1 MITKA
6 IEKLT
11 AESNRLNSNH
21 SQAIAEYLIDHITE
35 DSAARIVHDSKSL
48 EGCVRAI
55 SSKAKS
61 KAVNNCAMISDQEV
75 YSWVNEYYGIQKPE
89 AKKNGLNLNLLD
101 LL

>member
-11 AESNRLNSNH
+11 AESIRLNSNH

-48 EGCVRAI
+48 EGCVSNFI
-55 SSKAKS
+55 KS
-61 KAVNNCAMISDQEV
+61 
-75 YSWVNEYYGIQKPE
+75 QKQ
-89 AKKNGLNLNLLD
+89 GSQQLRD
-101 LL
+101 DF

>member
-11 AESNRLNSNH
+11 AESNSLNSNH

-35 DSAARIVHDSKSL
+35 DSAARIVHESKSL
-48 EGCVRAI
+48 DGCVKAI
-55 SSKAKS
+55 YSKAQKQ
-61 KAVNNCAMISDQEV
+61 AVDNCAMISFQDV